1 MSSSSSE
8 AESPD
13 IKPKNP
19 VHVRPGPRPKG
30 ERAKEEPKPGPSDE
44 KSDEETSNPAE
55 DFSNH
60 MAAMDRVRGAI
71 DEEYEG
77 ETDDLENAV
86 ADDHLVHPVLL
97 LLHDDH
103 HCPSVEGDGEKK
115 NGKSNP
121 KEKGIRDLRITI
133 KTK

>member
-1 MSSSSSE
+1 MADHDVAEEDNPDGNEPIVAEEEGGQKTDKSAE
-8 AESPD
+8 ALPNDLTGMEWVSGGIDGQAEGKDED
-13 IKPKNP
+13 I
-19 VHVRPGPRPKG
+19 
-30 ERAKEEPKPGPSDE
+30 D
-44 KSDEETSNPAE
+44 
-55 DFSNH
+55 
-60 MAAMDRVRGAI
+60 
-71 DEEYEG
+71 
-77 ETDDLENAV
+77 NAV

-133 KTK
+133 KTKWFFSLVSP